1 MTSQSIKM
9 PMKTETEIA
18 VLQVQVQNIEEKV
31 GEIKEDLKS
40 VHECLDRNSEEM
52 KQMIKELQDADV
64 KAHAS
69 LSQKVSALEKWRW
82 MMMGAGIAIGSLGFE
97 AIGKIFSR

>member
-1 MTSQSIKM
+1 MTTQSIKM
-9 PMKTETEIA
+9 PLKTETEIA

-31 GEIKEDLKS
+31 GEIKQDLKS

-52 KQMIKELQDADV
+52 KQMIKELQEADT

-69 LSQKVSALEKWRW
+69 LVQKVSALEKWRW
-82 MMMGAGIAIGSLGFE
+82 MMMGAGIVIGSLGFDTLS
-97 AIGKIFSR
+97 KLLK